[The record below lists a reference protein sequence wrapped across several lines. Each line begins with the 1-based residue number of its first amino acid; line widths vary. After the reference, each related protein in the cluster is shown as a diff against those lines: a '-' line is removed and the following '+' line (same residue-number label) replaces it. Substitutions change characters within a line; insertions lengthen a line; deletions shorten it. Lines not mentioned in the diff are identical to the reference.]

1 MMDNEDEKCESG
13 ATLLISACM
22 GQIWLALVISG
33 RLEKLEVESAHKL
46 TGNIYKG
53 VVEKLAPAIDA
64 AFVKVEEGV
73 YGFLQAS
80 DIVPH
85 SIGIETP
92 SRLTRISIEL
102 LKPGQAILVQ
112 VVHEPKGKK
121 CPRLTTRISLRGR
134 FIELITQGADHSS
147 VSHAITNP
155 RVREKL
161 LRMVEKYRPI
171 ECGVYVHPEAAE
183 RSEAEIASDITELN
197 NAWRNI
203 MHKYERAPAPS
214 LLHRNPDLIERAL
227 FSMAHK
233 VEEIVIDSPK
243 HYERMV
249 DLAMRHLPQ
258 VAERIKLY
266 EFTVPLFDAYG
277 ISEQIERA
285 LSRVVKLPSGAYIV
299 IETTE
304 ALTSVDVNTG
314 HVLVGDHC
322 ETALRINME
331 AAEELARQLRIRNIS
346 GLIVVDFIDMPS
358 SYSWVKLQEHL
369 QREILLD
376 EVETSIVTLSPT
388 GVVELTRQR
397 RGLSLEELLMEPCEH
412 CGSGKVPSALTIALK
427 LRRELLLESSLHPAN
442 VDAVVCAHPKV
453 LTELVQAGVEELER
467 LEAITGRRIWLF
479 ASRSLRRD
487 QFEIAFGKSALNPYL
502 SEQPKEGEQFDLRGG
517 EELYLS
523 GVFAFVLFK
532 NKLVRLPD
540 GFGGEVPSVSFKLEK
555 VGRWFAEATWMPSV
569 DAVAHEDDDALKLK
583 AEGGEAR

>member
-1 MMDNEDEKCESG
+1 MGDDGKKCEGG
-13 ATLLISACM
+13 ATLLISICM
-22 GQIWLALVISG
+22 GQVWLALVVSG
-33 RLEKLEVESAHKL
+33 KLEKLEVESAHKL

-64 AFVKVEEGV
+64 AFVKIEEGV

-85 SIGIETP
+85 SIGVETP

-147 VSHAITNP
+147 VSHAITNS

-161 LRMVEKYRPI
+161 LRTVEKYRPI

-183 RSEAEIASDITELN
+183 RSEAEIASDIKELN
-197 NAWRNI
+197 DAWRNI
-203 MHKYERAPAPS
+203 IRKYETASAPS

-227 FSMAHK
+227 FSMMAHK
-233 VEEIVIDSPK
+233 VEEVVIDSPK

-249 DLAMRHLPQ
+249 NLAMQHLPE
-258 VAERIKLY
+258 AAARIKLY
-266 EFTVPLFDAYG
+266 ESTVPLFDAYG

-285 LSRVVKLPSGAYIV
+285 LSKVVKLPSGAYIV

-314 HVLVGDHC
+314 HVLVGDHY

-346 GLIVVDFIDMPS
+346 GLIVVDFVDMPS
-358 SYSWVKLQEHL
+358 SHGWVKLQEHL

-376 EVETSIVTLSPT
+376 EVETSIVTLSPA

-453 LTELVQAGVEELER
+453 LAELVQAGSEELER

-487 QFEIAFGKSALNPYL
+487 QFEIAFGESALNSYL
-502 SEQPKEGEQFDLRGG
+502 SEQPKEGEQFDLRSG

-523 GVFAFVLFK
+523 GASAFVLFK

-540 GFGGEVPSVSFKLEK
+540 GFSGEVSFASFKLDK
-555 VGRWFAEATWMPSV
+555 VGRWFAEATWTPSV
-569 DAVAHEDDDALKLK
+569 DAIAHKGGDALKLK